1 MKIAYFDCFAGASG
15 DMILGALLDAGLKP
29 DLLRGELNKLDLRE
43 FGIRVSRTVKSG
55 ISATKFDVTLL
66 DGGRPEYAP
75 DGPAQPGHAH
85 DHPHHD
91 HENEHEHGHHHGD
104 GDHGHDHGTP
114 DADPHHSHGSAAGAH
129 GHGHDHAGGR
139 RGLSDV
145 TAIIDASGLSAAVK
159 EKSKAVF
166 RRLAEAEAKVH
177 ACGVD
182 EIHFHEVG
190 AVDAIVDIVGAVI
203 GLEALGIGEIRASSL
218 HLGSGFVDC
227 AHGRLPVPP
236 PAVTELLRGVPCY
249 STDVE
254 GELVT
259 PTGAAIL
266 STLASSFGPFPAM
279 TVERTGYGAGFRDL
293 AIPNLLRVVIGET
306 AVKKTED
313 RIRLIETN
321 IDDMNP
327 QFYDHIMDRLF
338 ASGAKDVF
346 LTPIIMKK
354 SRPGLILS
362 VIAAEERTD
371 TLVSILLRET
381 TTLGVRVSDLKKRMV
396 ASRHIASV
404 STAWGDM
411 KVKIRGLSEKEETAA
426 PEYDDC
432 RRVARE
438 TGLPIRAVYDEVK
451 RVAEKELVRRT
462 GPAVP
467 RSRGRSASRSVR
479 GTRPKGKAAAS
490 GTQGKKGKIRK
501 SPAGLKRR

>member
-1 MKIAYFDCFAGASG
+1 MRIAYFDCFSGASG

-29 DLLRGELNKLDLRE
+29 DLLRRELNKLHLDEFDLR
-43 FGIRVSRTVKSG
+43 ISKTVKSG
-55 ISATKFDVTLL
+55 ISATKFEVTLL
-66 DGGRPEYAP
+66 NGGNVGGGEAASNP
-75 DGPAQPGHAH
+75 AH
-85 DHPHHD
+85 DHGHNHDHDHDHHHD
-91 HENEHEHGHHHGD
+91 
-104 GDHGHDHGTP
+104 
-114 DADPHHSHGSAAGAH
+114 
-129 GHGHDHAGGR
+129 HGHDHAGGGHDHGHGQHDHDHETGSGHGPHAHANGR

-145 TAIIDASGLSAAVK
+145 TAIIDASSLSAKVK
-159 EKSKAVF
+159 EKSRAVF

-177 ACGVD
+177 ACGMD

-203 GLEALGIGEIRASSL
+203 GLEALGIETIRASSL

-236 PAVTELLRGVPCY
+236 PAVTELIRGVPCY

-266 STLASSFGPFPAM
+266 STLTSSFGPFPAM

-293 AIPNLLRVVIGET
+293 ANPNVLRLVIGET
-306 AVKKTED
+306 AAEKTED

-362 VIAAEERTD
+362 VIAAEERTEPI
-371 TLVSILLRET
+371 VSVLLRET
-381 TTLGVRVSDLKKRMV
+381 TTLGVRISDLKKRMV
-396 ASRHIASV
+396 ARRDIATV

-438 TGLPIRAVYDEVK
+438 TGLPIQAVYDEVK
-451 RVAEKELVRRT
+451 RVAEKEILK
-462 GPAVP
+462 
-467 RSRGRSASRSVR
+467 GRSGPRR
-479 GTRPKGKAAAS
+479 KPAAS
-490 GTQGKKGKIRK
+490 GTQSKKGKTRK
-501 SPAGLKRR
+501 PAAGRKRR